1 MMLNN
6 NKQKDGE
13 VEILFEVNNNLKKD
27 DLDQVDN
34 LTSNQSNESS
44 NDLNNKDLINKKPG
58 KKLIEHKNKVSSLS
72 GVNNIIGNT
81 SEHSTD
87 VESSLNYITNKNTN
101 NDDYS

>member
-34 LTSNQSNESS
+34 LTSN
-44 NDLNNKDLINKKPG
+44 
-58 KKLIEHKNKVSSLS
+58 
-72 GVNNIIGNT
+72 
-81 SEHSTD
+81 
-87 VESSLNYITNKNTN
+87 
-101 NDDYS
+101 